1 MSPRKSSSRRS
12 SRGRS
17 IHITCDGEVKVHTH
31 ILLNAEVRRRVE
43 ELARR
48 RNRSLS
54 DVIENALKLYL
65 LLHDI
70 LGREPTSDEVVQI
83 VNGFV
88 MYREVMKQTL
98 QKLPTPRV
106 ESEAEARV
114 VQTLY
119 ANYLFTGDPSVIIRN
134 DYDLMETFDMPPEQ
148 AKNTIL
154 KLRNKGIIYM
164 VELGGGAWKIGLR
177 KEYIEKHLTTET
189 MRTGIM

>member
-48 RNRSLS
+48 RSRSLS
-54 DVIENALKLYL
+54 EVVEEALRLYL
-65 LLHDI
+65 SIVSI
-70 LGREPTSDEVVQI
+70 LGREPTTDEVTRI

-88 MYREVMKQTL
+88 LYSEVMKDMLTR
-98 QKLPTPRV
+98 LPLPRV
-106 ESEAEARV
+106 TSDDEVKV
-114 VQTLY
+114 VQRLY